1 MAEKR
6 FLSFLGA
13 ASEDRMRCT
22 FETRRGKVV
31 RIKVVQY
38 ETLIRDKWIPVVRY
52 DTAHGFY
59 HRDVYLFGGRKH
71 LKQIIV
77 STSIEEALTFAIQD
91 IRRNW
96 QEYKTTFLGKENGHA
111 KI

>member
-1 MAEKR
+1 VTAIQTEGNVAEKR
-6 FLSFLGA
+6 FLTFLGA
-13 ASEDRMRCT
+13 SSEDRIRCL

-31 RIKVVQY
+31 RVKVAQY
-38 ETLIRDKWIPVVRY
+38 ETLVRDHWIPVVRY

-77 STSIEEALTFAIQD
+77 SPDLEEALTFAIQD
-91 IRRNW
+91 IRKN
-96 QEYKTTFLGKENGHA
+96 
-111 KI
+111 